1 MLKADLDY
9 TGCEGFTW
17 SEAKIKKSFAEGLD
31 VSAYN
36 VLSYE
41 MIYPEAFD
49 GSFKAKIFAKNG
61 ADDVEIINKEAKI
74 ETSDLGERI

>member
-1 MLKADLDY
+1 
-9 TGCEGFTW
+9 
-17 SEAKIKKSFAEGLD
+17 
-31 VSAYN
+31 
-36 VLSYE
+36 

-74 ETSDLGERI
+74 ETSDLGDGYKKAVVTVKILTKHCKDHGSDDWNSWCEHCLFGKRISG